1 MIKNIIFDLG
11 NVLTNFD
18 PMAYVSSKISD
29 KEKCRNVYEEIFKS
43 KEWTMLD
50 RGIITEREA
59 VNAICSRNVQDD
71 KYIRLVMNNW
81 YELLTP
87 IEGTVEILKKLH
99 SNGYKNYILSN
110 YHMTAYRSVTK
121 RFNFFSCFD
130 GGVISYMEKLLK
142 PERNIYYKLIEKYGI
157 EPSKS
162 VFIDDSAENIESA
175 EQIGFETILFV
186 DPADLRKRLN
196 KYGVL

>member
-1 MIKNIIFDLG
+1 M
-11 NVLTNFD
+11 TNFD
-18 PMAYVSSKISD
+18 PMPYVSSKISD

-50 RGIITEREA
+50 RGIITENEA

-87 IEGTVEILKKLH
+87 IEGTAEILKELH
-99 SNGYKNYILSN
+99 YKGYKNYILSN
-110 YHMTAYRSVTK
+110 YHLSAYQSVTK
-121 RFNFFSCFD
+121 RFDFFSCFD

-142 PERNIYYKLIEKYGI
+142 PERDIYYKLIEKYGI

-175 EQIGFETILFV
+175 EQIGFETILFA
-186 DPADLRKRLN
+186 DPADLRKRLI